1 MEIFYSNLEYSDFKA
16 NVYLDVKYTNSV
28 LSKQMTLYQPL
39 KHVSTV
45 FRSSS
50 DSIGTYR
57 DERRPARNNLILKS
71 S

>member
-1 MEIFYSNLEYSDFKA
+1 MEIFYSNLEYSDFKT

-28 LSKQMTLYQPL
+28 LSKQITLFQPL
-39 KHVSTV
+39 KHVSAV

-57 DERRPARNNLILKS
+57 DVWKEACQE
-71 S
+71 